1 MSLIKCRNCGR
12 MISNTA
18 IKCPQCKKNL
28 YYIETLLDTDWIFN
42 KYHKKISIRG
52 KANGT
57 Y

>member
-42 KYHKKISIRG
+42 KYHKKDKHKR
-52 KANGT
+52 
-57 Y
+57 